1 MSCESNYAQLEQLV
15 PEELQTPT
23 STGHGSLDLL
33 LRIRAANFWHE
44 SLVTLSER
52 QLQSYCKYI
61 IDYMYPHLNDLW
73 EYPQPEHPDDP
84 PPPPVLVRPGNNV
97 ELYKVLTFADNTETD
112 MGDIYN
118 YQWWLGYVIG
128 PNSCTRDIA
137 YFCQLLS
144 LPVNEDWYEQLEQT
158 LLEYQRTHTLIEQV
172 TGYGCA
178 ETLKRLRLE
187 LEGVSTA

>member
-1 MSCESNYAQLEQLV
+1 MSCETNYAMLEQLV
-15 PEELQTPT
+15 PEELQKPT
-23 STGHGSLDLL
+23 STGYGSLDLL
-33 LRIRAANFWHE
+33 LRIRAAKFWHE

-61 IDYMYPHLNDLW
+61 IDYMYPNLVINNNDL
-73 EYPQPEHPDDP
+73 YQ
-84 PPPPVLVRPGNNV
+84 
-97 ELYKVLTFADNTETD
+97 VLTFNPDYGTD

-118 YQWWLGYVIG
+118 YQWWLGYVVG

-137 YFCQLLS
+137 YFCQLLN
-144 LPVNEDWYEQLEQT
+144 LPANEEWYAELEQA
-158 LLEYQRTHTLIEQV
+158 LLEYQRTHPLIENV

-187 LEGVSTA
+187 LEGVSVT

>member
-1 MSCESNYAQLEQLV
+1 MSCEANYAKLEQLV
-15 PEELQTPT
+15 PEELQTPV

-61 IDYMYPHLNDLW
+61 IDYMYPHLA
-73 EYPQPEHPDDP
+73 Q
-84 PPPPVLVRPGNNV
+84 NNAD
-97 ELYKVLTFADNTETD
+97 LYKVLTFNPDYETD
-112 MGDIYN
+112 MSDIYN

-128 PNSCTRDIA
+128 PESCTRDIA
-137 YFCQLLS
+137 YFCQLLN
-144 LPVNEDWYEQLEQT
+144 LPVNEDWYDQLEQT

-187 LEGVSTA
+187 LEGVSTT

>member
-1 MSCESNYAQLEQLV
+1 MV
-15 PEELQTPT
+15 PEELKVPQ
-23 STGHGSLDLL
+23 STGYGNLNLL

-44 SLVTLSER
+44 SLTTLSER
-52 QLQSYCKYI
+52 QLQSYCTYI
-61 IDYMYPHLNDLW
+61 IDYMYPHLNDT
-73 EYPQPEHPDDP
+73 YANTDDSSDTS
-84 PPPPVLVRPGNNV
+84 PVLVRSGNNV
-97 ELYKVLTFADNTETD
+97 ELYKILTFDSEVKTD

-137 YFCQLLS
+137 YFCQLLNIT
-144 LPVNEDWYEQLEQT
+144 VNEDWYEGLEQA
-158 LLEYQRTHTLIEQV
+158 LIQYQTDNPLIEYV

-187 LEGVSTA
+187 LEGVSTP

>member
-1 MSCESNYAQLEQLV
+1 MSCEAHYAEMQQIT
-15 PEELQTPT
+15 PEELQKPT

-61 IDYMYPHLNDLW
+61 IDYMYPNLVINNKDL
-73 EYPQPEHPDDP
+73 YQ
-84 PPPPVLVRPGNNV
+84 
-97 ELYKVLTFADNTETD
+97 VLTFNPDYETD
-112 MGDIYN
+112 METIYN

-128 PNSCTRDIA
+128 PESCTRDIA
-137 YFCQLLS
+137 YFCQLLNV
-144 LPVNEDWYEQLEQT
+144 PVNEEWSDVLEQT
-158 LLEYQRTHTLIEQV
+158 LITYQQTHPLIENV

-187 LEGVSTA
+187 LEGVSTT